1 MASANAP
8 QRRFNLVL
16 MNTTV
21 VLTWYFQRTKPRN
34 DHLWLVTLPISL
46 AFFNGIAFARTV
58 SSNADGSQAIAV
70 NQVFRFPWRI
80 YAAIFSA
87 LGLFIAWALMRRYHE
102 PYVAILPL
110 IIIARGFAECRR
122 QIVIS
127 ESQIV
132 YRPPIGSA
140 QRIVWADVKSIEL
153 GQVVDFFPLVGRTF
167 WPAAKFTLS
176 NGLTVSIPLG
186 MTGFE
191 QVFDAIVNRWKS
203 TRAHDVNQGKAV

>member
-1 MASANAP
+1 MASVNVP

-16 MNTTV
+16 MNATI
-21 VLTWYFQRTKPRN
+21 VLTWYFERTKLRN
-34 DHLWLVTLPISL
+34 DHLWLMTLPIGL

-58 SSNADGSQAIAV
+58 SRNADGVQAVAV

-87 LGLFIAWALMRRYHE
+87 LGLFIAWALIRRYQE
-102 PYVAILPL
+102 PFVAILPL

-122 QIVIS
+122 KIVVS
-127 ESQIV
+127 KREIV

-140 QRIVWADVKSIEL
+140 QRIALADVESVEL
-153 GQVVDFFPLVGRTF
+153 AQVADYFLVVGRTI

-186 MTGFE
+186 MTGYE
-191 QVFDAIVNRWKS
+191 QVFDTIVKRWKS
-203 TRAHDVNQGKAV
+203 NRADNVKSA